1 MGILDDRQRGLL
13 ADEYGLAPSG
23 LLGGSNRRDMAA
35 MRRQGNIAHDLAQ
48 WARENPGEAVAT
60 AVSMSP
66 AEPFATMADVGLSA
80 KDVYDAVQKKDW
92 WGAAQSGALGL
103 ASAAVPFL
111 GYGAVRAYHGS
122 PHDFDKFSMDR
133 IGTGEGAQAYGH
145 GLYFAENEAI
155 AKTYRDA
162 LSAARNLGVPKTRMI
177 GSAIPKHE
185 REAVKSAYESALSSL
200 RAAGVENLTNWRPWR
215 SYHDYYNQR
224 NQIGDLD
231 EAYMREN
238 GDRVEARIAENE
250 RRWLE
255 DPVFRKSVRDFFG
268 NDEKPDWGWLRQPFS
283 TAYASAGRSMNS
295 SSGGHVYTVDIDADP
310 EDFLDW
316 DLPLSEQPEKVRGAF
331 LNSDEMAEA
340 KNIQARLDNDLLAQL
355 GVSDGGSAL
364 SVEKRKEL
372 ESALRAFTFTAETRG
387 ERAYQNMVEQGNRSG
402 AIGEHLGP
410 NSPPIKTGPRAA
422 SDALRARGVK
432 GIRYKDAASRGKD
445 GGTYNYVVFD
455 DALVD
460 IKNKE

>member
-1 MGILDDRQRGLL
+1 MSLLDDRRARSGLL
-13 ADEYGLAPSG
+13 ADEYGLAHAG
-23 LLGGSNRRDMAA
+23 LLGQPNRRDVAA
-35 MRRQGNIAHDLAQ
+35 MQSRHNIVPDLMN
-48 WARENPGEAVAT
+48 WARQNPVEAGAT

-66 AEPFATMADVGLSA
+66 FEPFATAADVGLSA
-80 KDVYDAVQKKDW
+80 KDVYDAVQKDDW
-92 WGAAQSGALGL
+92 RGAAISGGLGL
-103 ASAAVPFL
+103 ASAALPFV
-111 GYGAVRAYHGS
+111 GYGAIRAYHGS

-145 GLYFAENEAI
+145 GLYFADERKVAEE
-155 AKTYRDA
+155 YRQRLADV
-162 LSAARNLGVPKTRMI
+162 SAAEFDKIGIPPKDWNAATMF
-177 GSAIPKHE
+177 A
-185 REAVKSAYESALSSL
+185 
-200 RAAGVENLTNWRPWR
+200 RAADPTQAEAAARDFANWTGREVTPEL
-215 SYHDYYNQR
+215 
-224 NQIGDLD
+224 I
-231 EAYMREN
+231 EAYRSTL
-238 GDRVEARIAENE
+238 AR
-250 RRWLE
+250 R
-255 DPVFRKSVRDFFG
+255 
-268 NDEKPDWGWLRQPFS
+268 
-283 TAYASAGRSMNS
+283 
-295 SSGGHVYTVDIDADP
+295 GHLYEVDIDADP

-316 DLPLSEQPEKVRGAF
+316 DMPLSEQPEKVRGAF

-387 ERAYQNMVEQGNRSG
+387 ERAYQNMVGQANRGG

-432 GIRYKDAASRGKD
+432 GIRYKDASSRGKD

-455 DALVD
+455 DKLID
-460 IKNKE
+460 IKNRE